1 MGRMDRVK
9 EELRKTTLKLS
20 AAIEKSHQEGKIPA
34 DYSLGFA
41 NAVIFFEHM
50 LSLRDGGPKFFDRTT
65 SIGTL
70 PVPVAL
76 RSPQEVATEYNTVA
90 AIARLKEQNFLQEQI
105 ITQAR
110 GVAASMEAMEEEEEP
125 NEKTV
130 KGFSIG
136 LASMKKSIEE
146 FDRVMTQH
154 EELLH
159 AQAQNRNKENAEGEP
174 VRECAP
180 QGSSYEPKASR
191 GLSVCQVAEGQRPCA
206 TPTNP
211 AEDLANGE

>member
-1 MGRMDRVK
+1 MDRVK
-9 EELRKTTLKLS
+9 EELKKTILKLS
-20 AAIEKSHQEGKIPA
+20 AAIEKSHKEGKIPS

-41 NAVIFFEHM
+41 NSAIFFEHM
-50 LSLRDGGPKFFDRTT
+50 LSQRDGGPKFFDRTT

-76 RSPQEVATEYNTVA
+76 RSPQEVETEFNTVA
-90 AIARLKEQNFLQEQI
+90 RIARLKEQNFLLDQI
-105 ITQAR
+105 VVQSR
-110 GVAASMEAMEEEEEP
+110 GVAASMDQMELEEDP

-136 LASMKKSIEE
+136 LASMRKAIDE

-159 AQAQNRNKENAEGEP
+159 AQREAAKSNKENAEGEP
-174 VRECAP
+174 VRECAT
-180 QGSSYEPKASR
+180 QGPSDEPTPGRS
-191 GLSVCQVAEGQRPCA
+191 LSICQVAEGERPCP
-206 TPTNP
+206 TPTNAP
-211 AEDLANGE
+211 EDLTDGK